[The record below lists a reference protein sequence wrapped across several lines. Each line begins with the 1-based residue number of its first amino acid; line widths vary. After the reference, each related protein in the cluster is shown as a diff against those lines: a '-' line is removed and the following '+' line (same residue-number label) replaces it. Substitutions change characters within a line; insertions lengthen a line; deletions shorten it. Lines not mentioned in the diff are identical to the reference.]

1 MTTVSRHDHAD
12 GPTPPAPP
20 AGRWRLPSGR
30 PAAAHAR
37 HAIHT
42 TLKRWGLG
50 PAADALTHQVAAL
63 IQELCARTA
72 ARDPGPIDLRLELR
86 AADRLLLGEIQSTT
100 PGRPGPG
107 DQTPT
112 GQSGRGIIA
121 LTYGHRPA
129 RNGTTTWYT
138 HAFTWWQPDTIT
150 TDRR

>member
-1 MTTVSRHDHAD
+1 VTTVSRHDHAD
-12 GPTPPAPP
+12 EATPSAPP
-20 AGRWRLPSGR
+20 ASRWQLPSGR

-37 HAIHT
+37 RAIHT

-63 IQELCARTA
+63 IQELPARNA
-72 ARDPGPIDLRLELR
+72 ARGPDPIDLRLELR

-100 PGRPGPG
+100 SDRPGSG
-107 DQTPT
+107 DQTSN
-112 GQSGRGIIA
+112 GHSGRGIIA
-121 LTYGHRPA
+121 LTYGRRPA
-129 RNGTTTWYT
+129 RDGTTTWYT